1 MANKPEPVPNYRR
14 IATEEAFAIPEQ
26 FDAWRELLRSSQAYD
41 PDLFLARAQTDGGQ
55 LSQRLLDLDEER
67 LRIMDEAGIAMHLLS
82 LTSTGVQALD
92 TEQAVTLASLANDRL
107 AAAIQRHPDRYA
119 GLAAVAPQ
127 DPARAVKE
135 LDRAINRLKLNGV
148 IINSHTRGE
157 YLDEEKFWPILE
169 AAAALEA
176 PIYIHPRS
184 PSPAMAQPYRKYH
197 LEHAIWGYAVET
209 GLHAVRLIM
218 SGVFDRYPK
227 LKIVLGHMGENIPY
241 ALYRMD
247 WMHSRAPV
255 AMDRPKLKLRPSE
268 YFRQNFFITTSGV
281 NWHPPLKFCIEVLG
295 ADNIMWAVDYPYQ
308 ETHEAVRYM
317 NEAPISETDKQKI
330 FHGNAERVF
339 HIRAT
344 S

>member
-1 MANKPEPVPNYRR
+1 MAPTGQSQYRR

-26 FDAWRELLRSSQAYD
+26 FEAWRELLRSNQSYD
-41 PDLFLARAQTDGGQ
+41 PDLFLARAQTDGGP
-55 LSQRLLDLDEER
+55 LSHRLLDLDEER

-92 TEQAVTLASLANDRL
+92 TERAVSLARLANDRL
-107 AAAIQRHPDRYA
+107 AAAIARHPHRYA
-119 GLAAVAPQ
+119 GLASIAPQ

-135 LDRAINRLKLNGV
+135 LERAIKELKLNGV

-157 YLDEEKFWPILE
+157 YLDEEKYWPILE
-169 AAAALEA
+169 AAEALEA

-209 GLHAVRLIM
+209 GLHGVRLIM

-241 ALYRMD
+241 SLYRMD

-255 AMDRPKLKLRPSE
+255 AMDRPKLRLRPSD
-268 YFRQNFFITTSGV
+268 YFKQNFMITTSGV
-281 NWHPPLKFCIEVLG
+281 NWHAPLKFCIEVLG

-317 NEAPISETDKQKI
+317 NEAPISEADRHKI

-339 HIRAT
+339 RIRAA